1 MEDYGP
7 CMHLTFSFFSFF
19 PATELDDRG
28 KKLGPETVDRFKDRV
43 GANVIAYPLD

>member
-7 CMHLTFSFFSFF
+7 CMHLTFSFF

-43 GANVIAYPLD
+43 GANVIAYHLD